1 MLTITN
7 DINESKDQFKKH
19 VDLFNEIYEKCF
31 LSVYAAALKY
41 TGNKEDAEDIT
52 NTAFTVFWENIHK
65 IDKLEFLQ
73 LKKWLH
79 SAAKFIIFNRGR
91 NKTNNEIPISDDIED
106 IPVTSIELPDN
117 IAVSNESVDKIKK
130 EINNLDYKYRNV
142 ITMKF
147 GDKYSTHE
155 IADMFNISIKTVYT
169 LVARGKNI
177 LKEKLIEEEVLPD
190 DKKKPE

>member
-1 MLTITN
+1 MLTLTN
-7 DINESKDQFKKH
+7 DTNESKDQFKKH
-19 VDLFNEIYEKCF
+19 VDLFNEVYEKCF

-52 NTAFTVFWENIHK
+52 NNAFTAFWENIHK

-79 SAAKFIIFNRGR
+79 STAKFIIYNRGR
-91 NKTNNEIPISDDIED
+91 NKANNEIPISDDIED
-106 IPVTSIELPDN
+106 IPVSSIELPDN
-117 IAVSNESVDKIKK
+117 LVVSNESVEKIYEEMK
-130 EINNLDYKYRNV
+130 NLDYKYRSV
-142 ITMKF
+142 IKMKF
-147 GDKYSTHE
+147 GNKYSTQE
-155 IADMFNISIKTVYT
+155 IADIFNVSIKTIYT
-169 LVARGKNI
+169 LLARGKNI

>member
-1 MLTITN
+1 M
-7 DINESKDQFKKH
+7 
-19 VDLFNEIYEKCF
+19 
-31 LSVYAAALKY
+31 
-41 TGNKEDAEDIT
+41 
-52 NTAFTVFWENIHK
+52 
-65 IDKLEFLQ
+65 Q

-169 LVARGKNI
+169 LVALGKTC
-177 LKEKLIEEEVLPD
+177 
-190 DKKKPE
+190 